1 MDIVALSFSDL
12 VDSVDI
18 AHEAFGREQ
27 LVHIDVVEYLMM
39 SSNHMRKFSQNVFF
53 K

>member
-18 AHEAFGREQ
+18 AQEAFGREQ

-39 SSNHMRKFSQNVFF
+39 SSNHHDIVYSV
-53 K
+53 